1 MPTDLEPAR
10 REIAHR
16 INRALEA
23 SDVIAACQAIGD
35 ATRLYNISDI
45 AKRAGVER
53 PSIYRSFGGRRT
65 PNLTTLLSVLDAMG
79 FQLKVAQRRGK
90 RVNSAKPRT

>member
-1 MPTDLEPAR
+1 MPDLERAR
-10 REIAHR
+10 RETARR
-16 INRALEA
+16 INRALQA
-23 SDVIAACQAIGD
+23 SDVIAACLAIRD

-45 AKRAGVER
+45 AKRAGVDR
-53 PSIYRSFGGRRT
+53 PSIYRAFGGRQT